1 VVGVVQDLRAGGVE
15 TSATS
20 DLYRCSYQ
28 SPWFDGILVRTS
40 GDPIKLV
47 PQMESLVRSLDRRVP
62 VESVHTLDDLLNDLA
77 ADNRLLG
84 KLLTFFAGLAFTL
97 AVVGIYGVIA
107 YTTAQRTHEFGL
119 RMALGAEKS
128 DIASLVLTWGGKL
141 ALAGT
146 ALGLGLAWWLTRL
159 MASLLEGVSPTDPA
173 IFAAMPLVIVAVAL
187 LACWIPA
194 RRATKV
200 DPMSALRYE

>member
-1 VVGVVQDLRAGGVE
+1 M
-15 TSATS
+15 
-20 DLYRCSYQ
+20 
-28 SPWFDGILVRTS
+28 
-40 GDPIKLV
+40 KLV
-47 PQMESLVRSLDRRVP
+47 PQLESLVRSLDKRVP
-62 VESVHTLDDLLNDLA
+62 VERVETLDHLLNDDA
-77 ADNRLLG
+77 ADTRQLGELLS
-84 KLLTFFAGLAFTL
+84 FFAGLAFTL

-119 RMALGAEKS
+119 RMALGAEKGN
-128 DIASLVLTWGGKL
+128 IASLVLIWGGKL

-194 RRATKV
+194 HRATRV